1 MEDIKMNSWN
11 SITPSGVDVDYMLR
25 SKAMAFIVVYDDGDM
40 VTFAPSL
47 ADQYNFNGAVWFMPL
62 TYPVYLKFH

>member
-1 MEDIKMNSWN
+1 MDDIKMNDWNDMTELGSNTVSW
-11 SITPSGVDVDYMLR
+11 MQR

-40 VTFAPSL
+40 VTFTPSL

-62 TYPVYLKFH
+62 TYPV